1 MSIYVLIHGAWHG
14 GWCWNKVVPLLEQAG
29 HKVLAPDLPGHGD
42 DKTSP
47 SEILLESYVEHV
59 CQVLEAQ
66 SEPVYLVGHSMGG
79 IVISQV
85 AEYQPDKI
93 NTLVYLTAFLLQ
105 NGESLSQVAQEDTES
120 ILVPPFIIFQEAQG
134 TCTVREDA
142 IKDIFYGDCTDT
154 DVAQA
159 KSLLR
164 PQSLAPFATP
174 INITGEKFN
183 QLPRVYIE
191 CLRDK
196 AISPSLQKRM
206 YTALPCQQVISMD
219 TGHSPFFS
227 APEKLVGH
235 LTGLHS

>member
-1 MSIYVLIHGAWHG
+1 MSTYVLIHGAWHG

-29 HKVLAPDLPGHGD
+29 HKVVASDLPGHGD

-47 SEILLESYVEHV
+47 SEILLHSYVEHV
-59 CQVLEAQ
+59 CQLLKAQ

-93 NTLVYLTAFLLQ
+93 KTLVYLTAFLLQ
-105 NGESLSQVAQEDTES
+105 NGESLSQVAQGDTES
-120 ILVPPFIIFQEAQG
+120 LFPPNLIINEAQG
-134 TCTVREDA
+134 SCTVREDA

-164 PQSLAPFATP
+164 PQAFAPLNTP
-174 INITGEKFN
+174 INITEEKFN
-183 QLPRVYIE
+183 QLPRIYIE

-196 AISPSLQKRM
+196 AISPAIQKQM

-219 TGHSPFFS
+219 TSHSPFFS
-227 APEKLVGH
+227 APEKLVEH
-235 LTGLHS
+235 LTGLYN

>member
-1 MSIYVLIHGAWHG
+1 M
-14 GWCWNKVVPLLEQAG
+14 PLLEQAG
-29 HKVLAPDLPGHGD
+29 HTVVAPDLPGHGD
-42 DKTSP
+42 DKTP
-47 SEILLESYVEHV
+47 ASEISLHSYVEHV
-59 CQVLEAQ
+59 CQILEKQ
-66 SEPVYLVGHSMGG
+66 SESVYLVGHSMGG
-79 IVISQV
+79 IVISQA

-93 NTLVYLTAFLLQ
+93 KTLVYLTAFLLQ
-105 NGESLSQVAQEDTES
+105 NGESLYHLAQGDTES
-120 ILVPPFIIFQEAQG
+120 LFLPNLIINEAQG
-134 TCTVREDA
+134 SCTVREDA
-142 IKDIFYGDCTDT
+142 IQDIFYADCTDT

-164 PQSLAPFATP
+164 PQSVAPLATP
-174 INITGEKFN
+174 INITQEKFN

-219 TGHSPFFS
+219 TSHSPFFS
-227 APEKLVGH
+227 APEKLVEH